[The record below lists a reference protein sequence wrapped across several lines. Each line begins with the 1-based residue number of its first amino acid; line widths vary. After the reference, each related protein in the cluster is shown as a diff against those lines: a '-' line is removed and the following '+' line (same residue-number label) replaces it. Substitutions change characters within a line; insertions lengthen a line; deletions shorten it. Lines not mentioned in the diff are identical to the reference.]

1 MKRILFIPFLFL
13 FSVSF
18 GQLSNLAV
26 EQKNRLDQNY
36 INLTEG
42 QYVNIYS
49 NSTGASGFPT
59 SGTGTTGVQWKTATP
74 ATTVANTW
82 FRAQVNAIWPNCGR
96 KIVVTRITINT
107 TAAAQLGLFLQS
119 YINSS
124 GGQMIL
130 DPAITAITNIN
141 AAGFYVRDQP
151 SSTGG
156 ETVFDFSANPLIV
169 KSGQKIDFYY
179 NVTGTTGI
187 NWQFNYEG
195 YEMSND
201 ENYGAPFKFMVLG
214 DSICG
219 FTTDAG
225 ATQYTY
231 REDGT
236 TWGSWPY
243 IVQQS
248 LLRDKID
255 TYQRNVGVGGT
266 SSPQWDYW
274 FSYDKY
280 NFKGIDLLAINL
292 GMNDATTPS
301 YLTTVAG
308 TDGIYKKSMKAI
320 IRKYFEKNPNGACV
334 VNNITS
340 TDVTNRLTTVSG
352 GIYNGYTQL
361 AAYQAECAALVSDLN
376 TSNPLWDLKLAPMN
390 TAYTS
395 AQTTY
400 FIQPRTAGTNLHP
413 NTTLGQPAMAIIFY
427 NTVKTTKF
435 WLKNHKSAVIIKMKP
450 NKLDSGFAVM
460 PQTALAA

>member
-18 GQLSNLAV
+18 GQLSNLPI

-36 INLTEG
+36 LNLSEG
-42 QYVNIYS
+42 QYINLGL
-49 NSTGASGFPT
+49 NSQGALGFPT
-59 SGTGTTGVQWKTATP
+59 AGSPHADWKIATP
-74 ATTVANTW
+74 PTTVAYTW
-82 FRAQVNAIWPNCGR
+82 FRAGLNAIWPNCGR
-96 KIVVTRITINT
+96 KIIVTKVIINT
-107 TAAAQLGLFLQS
+107 TGAAQLGLFQQT
-119 YINSS
+119 YINAA

-141 AAGFYVRDQP
+141 AAAFYVRDQP

-156 ETVFDFSANPLIV
+156 ETVFDFTAAPLIV
-169 KSGQKIDFYY
+169 KSGQKIDLYY
-179 NVTGTTGI
+179 NVTGTTGV
-187 NWQFNYEG
+187 NWQMYYEG
-195 YEMSND
+195 YEMAND
-201 ENYGAPFKFMVLG
+201 DNYGAPFKFMVLG

-219 FTTDAG
+219 FTADAG
-225 ATQYTY
+225 STQYTY

-236 TWGSWPY
+236 TWGSWPF
-243 IVQQS
+243 IVQQN

-255 TYQRNVGVGGT
+255 THQINVGIGGT

-274 FSYDKY
+274 TSYNKY
-280 NFKGIDLLAINL
+280 DFKGVDLLGINL
-292 GMNDATTPS
+292 GMNDATTSS

-320 IRKYFEKNPNGACV
+320 IRRYFEKNPNGSCV

-340 TDVTNRLTTVSG
+340 TDEASRIATVSG
-352 GIYNGYTQL
+352 GIYNGFTRI
-361 AAYQAECAALVSDLN
+361 AAYQAECASIVSDLN
-376 TSNPLWDLKLAPMN
+376 TSNPSWDLKLAATN
-390 TAYTS
+390 TAFTS

-400 FIQPRTAGTNLHP
+400 FIQPRTAGTNVHP

-435 WLKNHKSAVIIKMKP
+435 WLKNHKSAVIIKMKS
-450 NKLDSGFAVM
+450 NKLDSGFKLM